1 MYTICSESLYH
12 SRVLSHIVSFIQET
26 YINYFYVL
34 DIILGARY
42 TGTRILTPIELI
54 LKREKTDDKHN

>member
-1 MYTICSESLYH
+1 MNSVSFVSY
-12 SRVLSHIVSFIQET
+12 IVSFIQET